1 MTTANSVSASDAAP
15 DLVRASVDDQKE
27 RRRAKA
33 IVNEFLIGV
42 STPLENRGVGHRLLP
57 GLWQAAVNVLLS
69 TLDINDV
76 LLLIRDRSR
85 GIVGD
90 GSNADAEIRSLGQRG
105 MKIYLKEVET
115 AARTIMET
123 LDEALEGLSAEDL
136 DDRFPE
142 TVFDAALQV
151 LLPAW
156 GPFHVRRALA
166 EQSALLIREVSSACN
181 FMEPLR
187 FQQPVAPTKKNL
199 PEAPKEFAAP
209 VEVKVQILPET
220 IPVVEPAPQAIPTP
234 VENRP
239 ERRKT
244 GRRVHAFAASDV
256 AASGV
261 AAWVVAMVC
270 HDDDGRAETRE
281 ISGTLADPSGRM
293 AAIKAVH
300 ECLLAACETSSI
312 ASIMLETPSDRCVRA
327 ASNGGTP
334 GSRLAGEEDYWND
347 VDRLHAIHR
356 IEIRRAERAVDRDLA
371 ERCDRMLR
379 RLMEEK

>member
-1 MTTANSVSASDAAP
+1 MTTANSVSDSVVP
-15 DLVRASVDDQKE
+15 DSVRAGDEHKE

-57 GLWQAAVNVLLS
+57 GLWQAAINVMLS
-69 TLDINDV
+69 TLDIDDV
-76 LLLIRDRSR
+76 MLLIRDRSR

-90 GSNADAEIRSLGQRG
+90 GSNADSPLRSLGKRG
-105 MKIYLKEVET
+105 MKVYLTEVET
-115 AARTIMET
+115 AARTIMEC
-123 LDEALEGLSAEDL
+123 LDEALEGLEREGL

-156 GPFHVRRALA
+156 GPHHVRRALA
-166 EQSALLIREVSSACN
+166 EQSSLLIREVNSACN
-181 FMEPLR
+181 FMEPTRL
-187 FQQPVAPTKKNL
+187 QQTAAKRSAPEPVASDGP
-199 PEAPKEFAAP
+199 APAAVEKVDVAAAP
-209 VEVKVQILPET
+209 V
-220 IPVVEPAPQAIPTP
+220 PVDLSSPPPIHDV
-234 VENRP
+234 RP

-244 GRRVHAFAASDV
+244 GRRVVAFAASDV
-256 AASGV
+256 ATSGL

-281 ISGTLADPSGRM
+281 ISGTVMDPSGRT

-300 ECLLAACETSSI
+300 ECLLAACETSST
-312 ASIMLETPSDRCVRA
+312 ASVLLETPSDRCVRA
-327 ASNGGTP
+327 ATSGGMP
-334 GSRLAGEEDYWND
+334 GSRLSGEEEFWND

-379 RLMEEK
+379 RLMDER